1 MRVITSIFC
10 KEFSHETHRIDRSLD
25 STLDTRPRHTLRGQH
40 HPIHRNY
47 RRPRAGQ
54 LLVIPV
60 QRNIAGQGSSLIQ
73 TYGDGE
79 PYVLSENEG
88 DYTGQ
93 YINAPDSIET
103 FIPSGFGLSEDQDII
118 FEIYTYS
125 EAWQNGKW
133 TFFSRVSFKCATG
146 EVNYIQIEDFGP
158 AEPSIREVEV
168 PVDGPARE
176 IPGDIGPVSGQPEIM
191 EINPQDNIIR
201 EMNEQEMRVPEAQIS
216 R

>member
-1 MRVITSIFC
+1 MKRIALIGLLTALLTLGLGTLYAASTTPSIEITGG
-10 KEFSHETHRIDRSLD
+10 
-25 STLDTRPRHTLRGQH
+25 PA
-40 HPIHRNY
+40 PANY
-47 RRPRAGQ
+47 CNGGQ